1 MRFACHGMQQF
12 WLNVSVTSSL
22 VCNGCL
28 SSEGFDNDLRVLGM
42 DPRVLVR
49 NGLKCLRNL
58 SLISSTYIRKQAF
71 PKLPQCCGHADPEH
85 HLFSFSVFR
94 NKSIYPP
101 QKEAL
106 FLHGFGIIMSV
117 ISQMTDS
124 LIFYRKSKYCWM
136 LIFVKALENLTLY
149 SPALT
154 DLSGMLC
161 ISKQLRTELGSSL
174 SLYFSAL
181 QRLYCKGR
189 KIRPTSQS
197 NLTCTKPLTTLIS
210 SPQFKY
216 EWMLTHCLI

>member
-1 MRFACHGMQQF
+1 MCPLLPQMRFACHGMQQF

-106 FLHGFGIIMSV
+106 FLHGFEIIMSV
-117 ISQMTDS
+117 NIPNDRQPDFLQKVQILLNANICKS
-124 LIFYRKSKYCWM
+124 FRKSHP
-136 LIFVKALENLTLY
+136 LF
-149 SPALT
+149 
-154 DLSGMLC
+154 SGSYWLVWNVVY
-161 ISKQLRTELGSSL
+161 Q
-174 SLYFSAL
+174 
-181 QRLYCKGR
+181 
-189 KIRPTSQS
+189 
-197 NLTCTKPLTTLIS
+197 
-210 SPQFKY
+210 
-216 EWMLTHCLI
+216 